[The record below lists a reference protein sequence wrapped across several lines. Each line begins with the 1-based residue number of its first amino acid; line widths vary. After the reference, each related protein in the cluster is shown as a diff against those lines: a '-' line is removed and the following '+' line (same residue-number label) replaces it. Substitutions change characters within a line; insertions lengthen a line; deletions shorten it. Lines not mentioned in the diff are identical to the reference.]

1 MTKLG
6 DDTAGTV
13 PPWAAVF
20 APEEWAWFVATV
32 AADLEERR
40 VVHRFDMETGCV
52 HVEPSSDARAPVPA
66 PARSPHVLGLSNLVQ
81 VCRGRPRDTWA
92 SAIAHHFDVAFD
104 IKDGRTAEELSQDW
118 RLARERVKLRLYV
131 RSNLPEVPL
140 VTWEIADGLVAVLT
154 FDLPETV
161 ISVRLEDRER
171 WDVADDDL
179 YDIALANVR
188 GEGLLP
194 ATDIDLGDRASLH
207 LLEGGR
213 TFFAASHAL
222 FIEDYLRG
230 AGPHGIVLAIPQRHV
245 VLFHPIRDL
254 RVVRVIEAMIVT
266 ATNMYVDGP
275 GSISSDLYWLPPRG
289 EDSSLDD
296 LEHCLVRLPC
306 EITDDTLRFVPP
318 PQFARMLASLE
329 PFNESH

>member
-1 MTKLG
+1 MSKRG

-13 PPWAAVF
+13 PSWASIL
-20 APEEWAWFVATV
+20 APEEWAWFVATL
-32 AADLEERR
+32 AADLERR
-40 VVHRFDMETGCV
+40 KIAHRIDMDTGCV
-52 HVEPSSDARAPVPA
+52 HLELSTDVPN
-66 PARSPHVLGLSNLVQ
+66 VIGLSNLLQ
-81 VCRGRPRDTWA
+81 VCRGRPRDAWDG
-92 SAIAHHFDVAFD
+92 AIRHHFDVAFD
-104 IKDGRTAEELSQDW
+104 VKDGRTAEELSKDW

-131 RSNLPEVPL
+131 RANLPELPL
-140 VTWEIADGLVAVLT
+140 VTWEIADGLVAVLA

-161 ISVRLEDRER
+161 ISVRLEDREQ
-171 WDVADDDL
+171 WDVTDDDL

-194 ATDIDLGDRASLH
+194 ATDIDLGERASLQ

-222 FIEDYLRG
+222 FIDDYLRG
-230 AGPHGIVLAIPQRHV
+230 EIGPHGIVLAIPQRHV
-245 VLFHPIRDL
+245 VLYHPIQDL

-306 EITDDTLRFVPP
+306 EITDDTLRFMPP
-318 PQFARMLASLE
+318 AQFARMLSSLE
-329 PFNESH
+329 PFKESH